1 MTENDTYHDERVV
14 HGLWWV
20 AEAAAHRVAGLLRY
34 GSRRGIL
41 LELSTDLLPG
51 LAGNREGQQKR
62 WCERPSVILG
72 QSDGN
77 REIFTITDARAF
89 SIGPELRFFANH
101 VLVGQHL
108 PNIEVAGFLQIHF
121 ELEYLEA
128 WAGGPLLARD
138 AQDKETAFEPRTI
151 FAFQTETGHY
161 ELQCHA
167 YPFFRERESGSA
179 YTCTV
184 LATMSEPLE
193 LPGVMAE
200 IEKFV
205 SLMTIL
211 VGALVRPRRV
221 SVSQVP
227 EKEQLEVIASW
238 AKTSFRSLSHHDML
252 VPLYALG
259 AQAEAVFSK
268 WFADWAVLRQSVAML
283 LTACSTTYT
292 TASFLCLVSG
302 LESFHRATM
311 NGKYLADEEF
321 EGWQQKLSAAL
332 PRDMP
337 PPLREKLEQTYAYAN
352 EVSLRS
358 RLTALL
364 RDVLGL
370 PSLEY
375 SQKDRKGFVGFV
387 VNTRNQ
393 LAHGTAY
400 PDKDQTLAHT
410 SLDLKS
416 VLLRLLLSRLGCS
429 DETIGSAGRRLP
441 AAPLSGAE
449 QL

>member
-1 MTENDTYHDERVV
+1 MIENERYNDERVV

-20 AEAAAHRVAGLLRY
+20 AEAAAHKVAGLLRY

-41 LELSTDLLPG
+41 LELSTDLIPG
-51 LAGNREGQQKR
+51 LAGNLAGQQKR
-62 WCERPSVILG
+62 WHERPSVILG
-72 QSDGN
+72 ESDGN
-77 REIFTITDARAF
+77 REIFTITDARAS

-108 PNIEVAGFLQIHF
+108 PNIEDARFLQFHF

-128 WAGGPLLARD
+128 WAGGPLLVPD
-138 AQDKETAFEPRTI
+138 AQDKETAFQPRTI

-161 ELQCHA
+161 ELRCHS

-179 YTCTV
+179 YTCMV
-184 LATMSEPLE
+184 LATMSRPLE
-193 LPGVMAE
+193 LQGVMAE

-211 VGALVRPRRV
+211 VGARVRPRHL

-227 EKEQLEVIASW
+227 ETEELEVIASW

-259 AQAEAVFSK
+259 ARAETVFSK
-268 WFADWAVLRQSVAML
+268 WFADWALLRPSVAML

-311 NGKYLADEEF
+311 NGKYLPDEEF
-321 EGWQQKLSAAL
+321 EGWHQKLSTAL

-337 PPLREKLEQTYAYAN
+337 PPLREKLEQTYVYAN

-375 SQKDRKGFVGFV
+375 SQRDRKSFVGFV

-400 PDKDQTLAHT
+400 PEKDPALAYA
-410 SLDLKS
+410 SLDLLS
-416 VLLRLLLSRLGCS
+416 VLLRLLLSRVGCT
-429 DETIGSAGRRLP
+429 EEAIGTAGRRLP
-441 AAPLSGAE
+441 FAPLSGAE
-449 QL
+449 QS